1 VSSIARRRPSGRYL
15 WIPIVGPFVS
25 GLIGAF
31 AYDLGIRDTL
41 RARGEVAPPDVEP
54 RGRTVQEQD

>member
-1 VSSIARRRPSGRYL
+1 MLG
-15 WIPIVGPFVS
+15 

-41 RARGEVAPPDVEP
+41 RARGEEPPPDIEP
-54 RGRTVQEQD
+54 RGRTVEEHD